1 MKAPKIIL
9 VHNHPSGNPKP
20 SAEDIAFTQRLIEI
34 TSMVGI
40 QLLDHIVIGNMNYE
54 SIFSRNNFKMF

>member
-20 SAEDIAFTQRLIEI
+20 SAEDLAFTQRLIEI
-34 TSMVGI
+34 TNMIGI

>member
-20 SAEDIAFTQRLIEI
+20 SAEDLAFTQRLIEI

-54 SIFSRNNFKMF
+54 SIFSKNNLKMF